1 MKEEAMEIRNEEEE
15 SGEMKEK
22 RKRKQESVSGP
33 AATSKNCCGQFAN
46 HKEYIHHNLA

>member
-33 AATSKNCCGQFAN
+33 AANFEELLWSVRKPQRICSS
-46 HKEYIHHNLA
+46 